1 MKKIDNIINGK
12 NESSKKL
19 IIDPKELKW
28 VKVNLQSKICLLNG
42 KS

>member
-28 VKVNLQSKICLLNG
+28 VNLQKKICLLSG